1 MSTFK
6 TKDYNKSDRVKT
18 VCEGGKKQ
26 SEENISRSI
35 SNLFELKKKMK
46 QLKILEIEISGKKR
60 LFYTNQSR

>member
-6 TKDYNKSDRVKT
+6 TKDYNKPDRVKT
-18 VCEGGKKQ
+18 VCGGGQKQ

-35 SNLFELKKKMK
+35 SNLFELKKENEAIKDR
-46 QLKILEIEISGKKR
+46 IIRDIRKKR